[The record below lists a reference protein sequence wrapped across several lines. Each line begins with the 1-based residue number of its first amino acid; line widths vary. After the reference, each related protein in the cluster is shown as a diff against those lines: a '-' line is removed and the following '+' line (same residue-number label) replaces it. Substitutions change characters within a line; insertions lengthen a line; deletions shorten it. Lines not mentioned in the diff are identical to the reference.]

1 MQQHTVHPRQQT
13 TVVQMTPTANSV
25 GPRLEPPELAEAGLN
40 VDVAI
45 SVEVG
50 TETLLGGLP
59 VPKLCLHRVN
69 ISQPLTMEPIGL
81 Y

>member
-1 MQQHTVHPRQQT
+1 MQPRQQS
-13 TVVQMTPTANSV
+13 TVTQTPPTASRDA
-25 GPRLEPPELAEAGLN
+25 PRLEPPELAEAGLN

-45 SVEVG
+45 SVEVC

-69 ISQPLTMEPIGL
+69 ISQPLTMKPIGL